1 MTKNEPKTIRMNH
14 IAHSADGSWRP
25 TRLRR
30 AFGAPLPQ
38 ALAAHRDDN
47 GAVPVRVVQHYIA
60 RLGREAL
67 RAFERHSELIPGKTE
82 QQMSGQCA
90 QKGTNP

>member
-1 MTKNEPKTIRMNH
+1 MRMNH
-14 IAHSADGSWRP
+14 ITHSADDSWRP

-47 GAVPVRVVQHYIA
+47 GAVPVRVVQRYIA
-60 RLGREAL
+60 RLRREAL
-67 RAFERHSELIPGKTE
+67 RAFDRHSELIPGNVE
-82 QQMSGQCA
+82 QRTNGQKA
-90 QKGTNP
+90 QKETNP